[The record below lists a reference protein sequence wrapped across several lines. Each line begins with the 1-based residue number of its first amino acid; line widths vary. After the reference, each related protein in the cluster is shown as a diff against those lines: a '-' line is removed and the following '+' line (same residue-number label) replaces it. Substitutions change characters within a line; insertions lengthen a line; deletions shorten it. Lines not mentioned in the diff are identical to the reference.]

1 MLYQAEGGF
10 TWFSLNYFRNVHS
23 KARLEYTCVT
33 CTVNGTE
40 VPSGAYIYFDRISS
54 VQVRYAVGYD
64 GLSLHS
70 DHPTGLANV
79 STTPRGVVGFKV
91 PTSASF
97 AWVSVRVLS
106 VAEGARP
113 FYRECDELGFQCLV
127 GLVDTISSLE
137 HSNFISNIPHLQ
149 REVFTPSYGMLL
161 YYTVGMV
168 DDLDLYNT
176 YNTSSLYVDPFDTF
190 FLIPRFQ
197 DESRYGIPMST
208 YYSNG
213 EFYLIHAPPFT
224 PNSAVAAETQTN
236 GKRYG
241 HIFQMY
247 VNSTEDD
254 HVLSAIGIEGEE
266 DFLTI
271 ENGYINIYSYDDSSA
286 RDTVPDADFFGGVD
300 GNLTWNCEVGQ
311 LGGAA
316 HAGLGTIV
324 SLSFTLSAYAKSNQQ
339 LAQQSSIVWQ
349 FPLGTAIRY
358 YPDNVTSG
366 ETSFGCGYMTDFI
379 HENFTDHTNF
389 DTAVDHIRYVLHEN
403 TQTYEAF
410 HENYS
415 LVVTNQRWSLS
426 QALVLMQ
433 GATSRN
439 MSVPDL
445 NYEPRWGAKSF
456 TTRRNRVY
464 TNPVR
469 LFTYYYIQTVWN
481 IDSSL
486 QLVVRDHAKRVLLDE
501 TINPLR
507 VALIQPVKP
516 IIKLSGVYMKYCCI
530 YSYVLNK
537 AAQDAHSANDSVWA
551 ARAFEDYYGN
561 ISPDRVF
568 RAVSQA
574 RANETTVSLKAD
586 VDYQFR
592 PTTVTGRGLCTGSYF
607 SFGRDTSNITVEN
620 DQCVDT
626 LKDIAIVNVN
636 QIYKL
641 RAACNTHGYV
651 WREASNGPGGGDRR
665 WNSRHNN
672 VTYNAMGT
680 VSAISYP
687 FVDGTWCNTVL
698 VPKFFKMMTPFSDY
712 GSRHQWV
719 SRRARGGDGNSYA
732 HLTSCLQ
739 RYETCAPFYYWSGTN
754 AVVLMS
760 VLRAQARLGFRNYM
774 DGNGVLFAGV
784 DNDPWTVTRVDPHF
798 TGSLTPHFQE
808 LRRHIGRIPAVV
820 FGEPV
825 SRQNL
830 AYLKD
835 GHKAYYIF
843 EVVEASPHEE
853 TRNATQLLYP
863 CNTAE
868 NRIPCGMKIMGPDGE
883 CERVQVVGGGRR
895 LKCTTRVVNGLLLP
909 IRIVFKQI
917 ARIDARFQFCWS
929 VTSYQSI
936 RSGSYQDCYYRSS
949 DGFTCDAE
957 ENCVNDWSRVAGDR
971 FYRNTYHSNCDPTTR
986 LRASSTPNC
995 NRFDV
1000 ANFTI
1005 PSFDLRGKLYFNSP
1019 EIVTV

>member
-70 DHPTGLANV
+70 DHPTGLADV

-316 HAGLGTIV
+316 HAGLGTTV
-324 SLSFTLSAYAKSNQQ
+324 SLSFTLAAYAKSNQQ

-426 QALVLMQ
+426 QALVFLKD
-433 GATSRN
+433 ASN
-439 MSVPDL
+439 NNISVLDL

-469 LFTYYYIQTVWN
+469 LFTHYYIQTVWN
-481 IDSSL
+481 VDSSL
-486 QLVVRDHAKRVLLDE
+486 QLVVRDHAKRVLLDVA
-501 TINPLR
+501 INPLR
-507 VALIQPVKP
+507 VAFIQPVKP
-516 IIKLSGVYMKYCCI
+516 VIKLAGQYMKYCCI
-530 YSYVLNK
+530 YSYVLDK
-537 AAQDAHSANDSVWA
+537 AAQDAHPANDSVWA
-551 ARAFEDYYGN
+551 ARAFEDYYSN

-586 VDYQFR
+586 VNYQFR
-592 PTTVTGRGLCTGSYF
+592 PDCAWWRG
-607 SFGRDTSNITVEN
+607 
-620 DQCVDT
+620 
-626 LKDIAIVNVN
+626 IV
-636 QIYKL
+636 QWKL
-641 RAACNTHGYV
+641 FW
-651 WREASNGPGGGDRR
+651 WR
-665 WNSRHNN
+665 H
-672 VTYNAMGT
+672 
-680 VSAISYP
+680 
-687 FVDGTWCNTVL
+687 
-698 VPKFFKMMTPFSDY
+698 
-712 GSRHQWV
+712 
-719 SRRARGGDGNSYA
+719 
-732 HLTSCLQ
+732 
-739 RYETCAPFYYWSGTN
+739 
-754 AVVLMS
+754 
-760 VLRAQARLGFRNYM
+760 
-774 DGNGVLFAGV
+774 
-784 DNDPWTVTRVDPHF
+784 
-798 TGSLTPHFQE
+798 
-808 LRRHIGRIPAVV
+808 
-820 FGEPV
+820 
-825 SRQNL
+825 
-830 AYLKD
+830 
-835 GHKAYYIF
+835 
-843 EVVEASPHEE
+843 
-853 TRNATQLLYP
+853 
-863 CNTAE
+863 
-868 NRIPCGMKIMGPDGE
+868 
-883 CERVQVVGGGRR
+883 
-895 LKCTTRVVNGLLLP
+895 
-909 IRIVFKQI
+909 
-917 ARIDARFQFCWS
+917 
-929 VTSYQSI
+929 
-936 RSGSYQDCYYRSS
+936 
-949 DGFTCDAE
+949 
-957 ENCVNDWSRVAGDR
+957 
-971 FYRNTYHSNCDPTTR
+971 
-986 LRASSTPNC
+986 
-995 NRFDV
+995 
-1000 ANFTI
+1000 
-1005 PSFDLRGKLYFNSP
+1005 
-1019 EIVTV
+1019 